1 MSDAAELSPGRTLW
15 EALGDIP
22 DRRGAKG
29 RRYPLRSVLTLSL
42 AAMLA
47 GGHDLCSIFR
57 WGRRLPPEALY
68 LLGLKR
74 APCHAMSHYVYKA
87 LDVAATEQVL
97 GAWAQGSRPL
107 GTVAIDGKRLRGSA
121 PAGHDGSEGVHVVA
135 AFASQLGAVIGQVQV
150 APEADEIT
158 AALALL
164 KSLPLAG
171 AIITGD
177 AAFCPRAVCQ
187 GVRNRNSW
195 PTSPSHSATPFPPEL
210 IKALGE
216 QAPCD
221 ALWDGPPPDLEQAC
235 TVEKG
240 HGRLETRRIATSRE
254 VVPHLDWPGVAQVGR
269 IEREREIKGQTS
281 REGAYA
287 VTSLTREQ
295 AGPEALL
302 SLVRGHWAIENQLH
316 WRRDVSLREDA
327 CRVRSGCAPQAL
339 AALRN
344 TVLRL
349 ARVLP
354 GPLAAVR
361 QTLAENRLDA
371 ILLATQGFL

>member
-47 GGHDLCSIFR
+47 GGNDLCSIFR

-74 APCHAMSHYVYKA
+74 APCHAMYHYFYKA

-135 AFASQLGAVIGQVQV
+135 AFASQLGAGIGQVQV

-177 AAFCPRAVCQ
+177 AAFCQRAICQ
-187 GVRNRNSW
+187 GVRDRKGDYLFTVKANQ
-195 PTSPSHSATPFPPEL
+195 PQLMADIALAFGDAFPPPEL

-254 VVPHLDWPGVAQVGR
+254 VVPHLDWPGVARVGR
-269 IEREREIKGQTS
+269 IERER
-281 REGAYA
+281 
-287 VTSLTREQ
+287 
-295 AGPEALL
+295 
-302 SLVRGHWAIENQLH
+302 
-316 WRRDVSLREDA
+316 
-327 CRVRSGCAPQAL
+327 
-339 AALRN
+339 
-344 TVLRL
+344 
-349 ARVLP
+349 
-354 GPLAAVR
+354 
-361 QTLAENRLDA
+361 
-371 ILLATQGFL
+371 

>member
-29 RRYPLRSVLTLSL
+29 RRSPLRSVLTLSL

-47 GGHDLCSIFR
+47 GGNDLCSIFR

-74 APCHAMSHYVYKA
+74 APCHAMYHYFYKA

-97 GAWAQGSRPL
+97 GAWAQGSGPL

-135 AFASQLGAVIGQVQV
+135 AFASQLGAVIGQVQG

-177 AAFCPRAVCQ
+177 AAFCQRAVCQRAVCQRAVCQRAVCQ
-187 GVRNRNSW
+187 GVRDRKGDYLFTVKANQ
-195 PTSPSHSATPFPPEL
+195 PHLMGDIALAFGDAFPPG
-210 IKALGE
+210 ADQGS
-216 QAPCD
+216 
-221 ALWDGPPPDLEQAC
+221 
-235 TVEKG
+235 
-240 HGRLETRRIATSRE
+240 GRA
-254 VVPHLDWPGVAQVGR
+254 G
-269 IEREREIKGQTS
+269 
-281 REGAYA
+281 
-287 VTSLTREQ
+287 SL
-295 AGPEALL
+295 
-302 SLVRGHWAIENQLH
+302 
-316 WRRDVSLREDA
+316 
-327 CRVRSGCAPQAL
+327 
-339 AALRN
+339 
-344 TVLRL
+344 
-349 ARVLP
+349 
-354 GPLAAVR
+354 
-361 QTLAENRLDA
+361 
-371 ILLATQGFL
+371 

>member
-47 GGHDLCSIFR
+47 GGNDLCSIFR

-74 APCHAMSHYVYKA
+74 APCHAMYHYFYKA
-87 LDVAATEQVL
+87 LDVAATEQAL
-97 GAWAQGSRPL
+97 GAWAQGCGPL

-135 AFASQLGAVIGQVQV
+135 AFASQLGAVIGQVQM

-177 AAFCPRAVCQ
+177 AAFCQRAICQ
-187 GVRNRNSW
+187 GVRDRKGDYLFTVKANQ
-195 PTSPSHSATPFPPEL
+195 PQLMADIALAFGDAFPPG
-210 IKALGE
+210 ADQGS
-216 QAPCD
+216 
-221 ALWDGPPPDLEQAC
+221 
-235 TVEKG
+235 
-240 HGRLETRRIATSRE
+240 GR
-254 VVPHLDWPGVAQVGR
+254 
-269 IEREREIKGQTS
+269 
-281 REGAYA
+281 
-287 VTSLTREQ
+287 
-295 AGPEALL
+295 AGPL
-302 SLVRGHWAIENQLH
+302 
-316 WRRDVSLREDA
+316 
-327 CRVRSGCAPQAL
+327 
-339 AALRN
+339 
-344 TVLRL
+344 
-349 ARVLP
+349 
-354 GPLAAVR
+354 
-361 QTLAENRLDA
+361 
-371 ILLATQGFL
+371 